1 MSDTPRHEQLIA
13 AGWIYNAASDRYR
26 APGSATDGT
35 ARVYDIGAAWL
46 AHSTGTTPMPPKSK
60 AADAP
65 KRTPPSDPRIKEP
78 E

>member
-13 AGWIYNAASDRYR
+13 AGWIYDASSDRYR

-35 ARVYDIGAAWL
+35 ARVFDQASAWL
-46 AHSTGTTPMPPKSK
+46 AHTTGTTPMPPKSK
-60 AADAP
+60 ASGP
-65 KRTPPSDPRIKEP
+65 HVQRQVDPRIKEP